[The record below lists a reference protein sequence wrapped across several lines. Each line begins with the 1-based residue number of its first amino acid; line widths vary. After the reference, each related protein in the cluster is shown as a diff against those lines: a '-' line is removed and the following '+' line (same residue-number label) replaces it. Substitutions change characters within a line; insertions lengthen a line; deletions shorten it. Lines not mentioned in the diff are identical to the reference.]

1 MKTGRES
8 ICSHQHEKAPV
19 AGEGTVKVFQE
30 SQHPIHKVFTVAS
43 ISLWRGGLA
52 DCNGRWLAL
61 WKSTIEDMERK
72 LTIVF
77 FDAGGGHR
85 SAAEALKSVLENQ
98 EQPWRVE
105 LLNLQEQL
113 NKLDIVRKLTGIRLQ
128 DAYNLIL
135 RKGWTRLTPQLLPAM
150 QSVIRMF
157 HRPTVKMLQDYWR
170 QNPTDLV
177 LSVIPHFNRA
187 MAESIRKTTPRTAF
201 VTLLTDF
208 ADYPPHFWIER
219 QKQFLICGSERA
231 EQQAFALGHDRDH
244 IFLASGMIM
253 KPKFYQRTSVDRK
266 SERGR
271 LGLDSDIPVGIV
283 LFGGHGSGTMLHIV
297 KRINAV
303 SIKVQLIL
311 ICGKNTKLQNAI
323 KSLKTRFPI
332 FVEGFTQNVDHY
344 MALSDFFIG
353 KPGPGSISEALQFHL
368 PVIVEC
374 NGRTLPQERYN
385 AQWVTEK
392 RVGIVLKSF
401 RHVTEGVQQLLD
413 PTTFAEFRKNAEAY
427 TNRALFEIP
436 QFLDT
441 IAYRQS
447 SIQNTETVLQIA
459 EEA

>member
-1 MKTGRES
+1 M
-8 ICSHQHEKAPV
+8 
-19 AGEGTVKVFQE
+19 
-30 SQHPIHKVFTVAS
+30 
-43 ISLWRGGLA
+43 
-52 DCNGRWLAL
+52 D
-61 WKSTIEDMERK
+61 RK

-98 EQPWRVE
+98 EVPWRVE

-113 NKLDIVRKLTGIRLQ
+113 DKLDIVRKATGIRIQ

-135 RKGWTRLTPQLLPAM
+135 RKGWTRLTPQLLPLM
-150 QSVIRMF
+150 QGVIRMY
-157 HRPTVKMLQDYWR
+157 HRPTVKMLQEYWK

-187 MAESIRKTTPRTAF
+187 LVESIRKTTPRTAF
-201 VTLLTDF
+201 VTVLTDF
-208 ADYPPHFWIER
+208 ADYPPHFWMER
-219 QKQFLICGSERA
+219 ESQYLICGTERA
-231 EQQAFALGHDRDH
+231 EQQALDLGHDREH
-244 IFLASGMIM
+244 VFLASGMIM
-253 KPKFYQRTSVDRK
+253 KAKFYQKTSVNV
-266 SERGR
+266 SEERRR
-271 LGLDSDIPVGIV
+271 LGLKPDVPVGIV
-283 LFGGHGSGTMLHIV
+283 LFGGHGSGTMLNIV
-297 KRINAV
+297 KRINATSV
-303 SIKVQLIL
+303 KVQLIL
-311 ICGKNTKLQNAI
+311 ICGKNQKLQNAI
-323 KSLKTRFPI
+323 KSVKTRFPM
-332 FVEGFTQNVDHY
+332 FVEGYTQNVDYY

-401 RHVTEGVQQLLD
+401 RHITEGVEQLLD

-436 QFLDT
+436 QFLNVILQRHRSSLDGTATRVGVNGADEPDT
-441 IAYRQS
+441 AAAAPNATSYV
-447 SIQNTETVLQIA
+447 T
-459 EEA
+459 

>member
-1 MKTGRES
+1 
-8 ICSHQHEKAPV
+8 
-19 AGEGTVKVFQE
+19 
-30 SQHPIHKVFTVAS
+30 
-43 ISLWRGGLA
+43 
-52 DCNGRWLAL
+52 
-61 WKSTIEDMERK
+61 MERK

-113 NKLDIVRKLTGIRLQ
+113 DKLDIVRKLTGIRLQ

-244 IFLASGMIM
+244 VFLASGMIM

-266 SERGR
+266 SERVR

-447 SIQNTETVLQIA
+447 SIQSTETVLQIA